1 MKNGVALHNK
11 TAMRVEAGAVE
22 RVRDLS
28 HKAPSGSNRQARI
41 GIQRYDIADA
51 GGKPRR
57 SAIER
62 DKRRIGVSAKQSIEL
77 V

>member
-1 MKNGVALHNK
+1 MALHNE

-22 RVRDLS
+22 RVRNLS
-28 HKAPSGSNRQARI
+28 HKTPSGPNRQARI
-41 GIQRYDIADA
+41 RIQRYDIADA
-51 GGKPRR
+51 DGKPRHTT
-57 SAIER
+57 SGR